1 MVVGFCQFG
10 HPLALGGWIKLRWN
24 VCVCV
29 CVCVCEVKEEG
40 DGRGEGTNWE
50 GGTAREGETGRL
62 EVGVWGKSC
71 AWWDGIGWG
80 GVGWVRK

>member
-1 MVVGFCQFG
+1 MSIRTSVSAWRLDKAEVE
-10 HPLALGGWIKLRWN
+10 R

-29 CVCVCEVKEEG
+29 YACVCEVKEEG

>member
-1 MVVGFCQFG
+1 MFVICFGFSAWRLDKAG
-10 HPLALGGWIKLRWN
+10 MER

-29 CVCVCEVKEEG
+29 CARVCEVKEEG